1 MLRSLARRTLA
12 PRQALHPVVRPAPSN
27 LRSFP
32 SPLRPTLRARTLP
45 KPPLIPQTRQFHPSP
60 RRDDILFVSL
70 PALKGALLNITR
82 FSLLFF
88 PFIIRY
94 KIWRKYKRLSI
105 LFLQIPIFALCVI
118 LAIGLDQSPRT
129 GRWRL
134 LLMGEHEEMAWSRRK
149 QKDILKQDGPNLL
162 PPSDPRSQKVSRIT
176 ARLITALEEQDR
188 HIVCGANWP
197 PASQELSRVMSQREA
212 MLSGGAEGGGGDR
225 WYEPSGTA
233 KSGYL
238 PYRPESRNPLKKVES
253 GDWRLYV
260 IDSPDINAFALP
272 SKDIFIY
279 TGLLHTL
286 PPDDDTILAAS
297 IAHELAHVIQRHS
310 VENLGFMNIATVLFD
325 VVRGFTFAFTIS
337 FPFIT
342 DSAGMF
348 INYINTVLTERAYSR
363 KLEMEADA
371 VGLQIMASA
380 GYNPRAAQDLWQL
393 MRCVEED
400 AAASGQMGSMEN
412 RFSMLR
418 THPTSDV
425 RHEALEKDMP
435 GAMKV
440 YREFLKKNGLV
451 RVKEGVPE
459 QKKEGE
465 REEVPDGAESV
476 A

>member
-12 PRQALHPVVRPAPSN
+12 PRQALHPVVRP
-27 LRSFP
+27 LQ
-32 SPLRPTLRARTLP
+32 PTLRVRTIP
-45 KPPLIPQTRQFHPSP
+45 RSPLIPQTRQFHPSP

-105 LFLQIPIFALCVI
+105 LFLQIPIFAVCVI

-149 QKDILKQDGPNLL
+149 GHKRQKDILKQDGPNLL
-162 PPSDPRSQKVSRIT
+162 PPSNPLSQKASRIT

-212 MLSGGAEGGGGDR
+212 MLSGSGVEGGGGDRER

-297 IAHELAHVIQRHS
+297 IAHEISHVIQRHS

-348 INYINTVLTERAYSR
+348 INWINTVLTERAYSR

-380 GYNPRAAQDLWQL
+380 GYNPRAAQDLWEL
-393 MRCVEED
+393 MRCVEQD
-400 AAASGQMGSMEN
+400 AVASGQMGSVEN

-435 GAMKV
+435 GAMKL
-440 YREFLKKNGLV
+440 YREYLKKNGLV
-451 RVKEGVPE
+451 NVKEGVPE
-459 QKKEGE
+459 KKEEG
-465 REEVPDGAESV
+465 G
-476 A
+476 

>member
-1 MLRSLARRTLA
+1 MLRSTARRVLSAPRRGIHPAARLA
-12 PRQALHPVVRPAPSN
+12 PSGLWSP
-27 LRSFP
+27 P
-32 SPLRPTLRARTLP
+32 SPLHRPSLNRIPRWSLA
-45 KPPLIPQTRQFHPSP
+45 PQTRLFHPSP
-60 RRDDILFVSL
+60 RREDILFVSL
-70 PALKGALLNITR
+70 PALKSALLNITR

-94 KIWRKYKRLSI
+94 RIWRKYKRLSI
-105 LFLQIPIFALCVI
+105 FLLQIPVFAVCII
-118 LAIGLDQSPRT
+118 LAIGLDQCPRT

-149 QKDILKQDGPNLL
+149 QKDILRQDGPNLL
-162 PPSDPRSQKVSRIT
+162 PPSDPRSQQVSRIT
-176 ARLITALEEQDR
+176 ARLITGLEEKDR
-188 HIVCGANWP
+188 HMVCGANWP

-212 MLSGGAEGGGGDR
+212 MMGEGGDM

-233 KSGYL
+233 QGGYL
-238 PYRPESRNPLKKVES
+238 PYRPESRNPLKKVER

-279 TGLLHTL
+279 TGLLATL
-286 PPDDDTILAAS
+286 PDDDTIIAAS
-297 IAHELAHVIQRHS
+297 LAHEIAHVIQRHG
-310 VENLGFMNIATVLFD
+310 VENLGFMNLATVGFD
-325 VVRGFTFAFTIS
+325 VVRGFAFAFIIS
-337 FPFIT
+337 FPYIT
-342 DSAGMF
+342 YSAGTF
-348 INYINTVLTERAYSR
+348 INWINTVLTERAYSR

-371 VGLQIMASA
+371 VGLQIMAAA
-380 GYNPRAAQDLWQL
+380 GYNPRAAQDLWEL

-400 AAASGQMGSMEN
+400 AVAQGQTVSLEDN
-412 RFSMLR
+412 FTMLR

-440 YREFLKKNGLV
+440 YREYMKTRDSAGVKAEAVSDQRKDEHADVPNGV
-451 RVKEGVPE
+451 N
-459 QKKEGE
+459 
-465 REEVPDGAESV
+465 V